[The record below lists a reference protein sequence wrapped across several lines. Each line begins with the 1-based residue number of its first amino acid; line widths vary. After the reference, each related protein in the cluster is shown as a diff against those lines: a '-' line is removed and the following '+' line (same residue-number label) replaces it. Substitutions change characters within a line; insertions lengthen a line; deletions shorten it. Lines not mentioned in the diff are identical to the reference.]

1 MKRIF
6 IAAGLLMAYLA
17 ASAQKGND
25 STVYKKQQI
34 SKTDIQA
41 LFSYY
46 TQDGN
51 HSAVTGGKGTEA
63 LQVFVSDITVT
74 RQRDSLTT
82 MQLEAGVDVITSAST
97 DNIDFVLS
105 SASRDDRRFHIAGS
119 YSRLLKHSNI
129 RAGINAGFS
138 IESDYLSIPVGISV
152 SHDNSTH
159 TRQVS
164 ADLQCY
170 FDDLR
175 WGRFDPDYYKPETLV
190 YPVETRYK
198 EWFDIY
204 RRQSYN
210 LSLALYQVINRRMQL
225 AIYPELVYQTGLL
238 STPFHRVYFNDG
250 ITLKVENLPRTRWKI
265 PVAVQLNTFI
275 GSKVILRSYYRFYHD
290 NFGINGHTFQL
301 EVPVKTSPLFTL
313 APLVRLYKQTPSRYF
328 RPINEHKVADAYY
341 TSDYDLSRFSSYK
354 LGITGRYALFKPV
367 FRNSTFQEIGLRYTY
382 YKRSDQLSAHM
393 VSLLLDFRHNR

>member
-6 IAAGLLMAYLA
+6 IAASLLAAYFA
-17 ASAQKGND
+17 ASAQKGNE

-51 HSAVTGGKGTEA
+51 HSAVTGGTGTEA

-74 RQRDSLTT
+74 RQRDSITT
-82 MQLEAGVDVITSAST
+82 LQLEAGVDVITSAST

-105 SASRDDRRFHIAGS
+105 SASRDDRRFHIAGA

-138 IESDYLSIPVGISV
+138 IESDYMSIPVGISV
-152 SHDNSTH
+152 SHDNKMH

-164 ADLQCY
+164 ASLQCY

-190 YPVETRYK
+190 YPVEMRYQQ
-198 EWFDIY
+198 WFDIY

-210 LSLALYQVINRRMQL
+210 LSFAINQVINQRMQL

-238 STPFHRVYFNDG
+238 STPFHRVYFNDL
-250 ITLKVENLPRTRWKI
+250 ITLKVENLPRTRWKV
-265 PVAVQLNTFI
+265 PLAAQLNTFI
-275 GSKVILRSYYRFYHD
+275 GNKVILRSYYRFYKD
-290 NFGINGHTFQL
+290 NFGITGHTVQF
-301 EVPVKTSPLFTL
+301 EIPIKTSPLFTL
-313 APLVRLYKQTPSRYF
+313 TPLVRLYTQTPTRYF
-328 RPINEHKVADAYY
+328 RPRGQHLVAEEYY
-341 TSDYDLSRFSSYK
+341 TSDYDLSRFTSYK
-354 LGITGRYALFKPV
+354 LGLTGRYAFFKPM
-367 FRNSTFQEIGLRYTY
+367 FKNSTFQDASLRYTF
-382 YKRSDQLSAHM
+382 YKRSDQLSAHAI
-393 VSLLLDFRHNR
+393 SLLLDFRHNK

>member
-6 IAAGLLMAYLA
+6 IAAGLLVAYMA

-34 SKTDIQA
+34 SRTDIQA

-74 RQRDSLTT
+74 KQRDSITT

-97 DNIDFVLS
+97 DNIDYVLS
-105 SASRDDRRFHIAGS
+105 SASREDKRFHIAGA
-119 YSRLLKHSNI
+119 YSRLLKKSNI
-129 RAGINAGFS
+129 RAGINVGFS

-152 SHDNSTH
+152 SHDNKTH

-164 ADLQCY
+164 ASLQCY

-190 YPVETRYK
+190 YPVEMRYK
-198 EWFDIY
+198 QWFDIY

-210 LSLALYQVINRRMQL
+210 LSFALNQVINQRMQL

-238 STPFHRVYFNDG
+238 STPFHRVYFSDG
-250 ITLKVENLPRTRWKI
+250 ITLKVENLPRTRWKV
-265 PVAVQLNTFI
+265 PLAAQLNTFI
-275 GSKVILRSYYRFYHD
+275 GSRVILRSYYRFYKD
-290 NFGINGHTFQL
+290 NFGITGHTLQFEL
-301 EVPVKTSPLFTL
+301 PVKTGPLFTL
-313 APLVRLYKQTPSRYF
+313 TPLVRLYTQSSSKYF
-328 RPINEHKVADAYY
+328 KPIIQHKVAEEYY
-341 TSDYDLSRFSSYK
+341 TSDYDLSRFTSYK
-354 LGITGRYALFKPV
+354 LGMTGRYALFKPI
-367 FRNSTFQEIGLRYTY
+367 FRRSTFQEIGLRYTY

-393 VSLLLDFRHNR
+393 ISLLLDFRHNK

>member
-6 IAAGLLMAYLA
+6 IAAGLLVAYLA

-34 SKTDIQA
+34 SRTDIQA

-74 RQRDSLTT
+74 RQRDSITT
-82 MQLEAGVDVITSAST
+82 MQLEAGIDVITSAST
-97 DNIDFVLS
+97 DNIDYVLS
-105 SASRDDRRFHIAGS
+105 SASRDDKRFHIAGA
-119 YSRLLKHSNI
+119 YSRLLKKSKI

-152 SHDNSTH
+152 SHDNATH

-164 ADLQCY
+164 ASLQCY

-190 YPVETRYK
+190 YPVEMRDTD
-198 EWFDIY
+198 WFDIY

-210 LSLALYQVINRRMQL
+210 LSVAFCQVINQRMQL

-238 STPFHRVYFNDG
+238 STPFHRVYFSDG
-250 ITLKVENLPRTRWKI
+250 ITLKVENLPRTRWKT
-265 PVAVQLNTFI
+265 PLAAQLNTFI

-290 NFGINGHTFQL
+290 NFGVTGHTLQFEL
-301 EVPVKTSPLFTL
+301 PVKTSPLFTL
-313 APLVRLYKQTPSRYF
+313 TPLVRFYTQSPSKYF
-328 RPINEHKVADAYY
+328 KPISEHKVAEEYY
-341 TSDYDLSRFSSYK
+341 TSDYDLSRFTSYK
-354 LGITGRYALFKPV
+354 LGITGRYALFKPI
-367 FRNSTFQEIGLRYTY
+367 FRNSTFREIGLRYTY
-382 YKRSDQLSAHM
+382 YKRSDQLSAHI
-393 VSLLLDFRHNR
+393 VSLLLDFRHSK

>member
-34 SKTDIQA
+34 SRTDIQA

-74 RQRDSLTT
+74 RQRDSITT

-97 DNIDFVLS
+97 DNINAVLS
-105 SASRDDRRFHIAGS
+105 SASRDDRRFHIAGT
-119 YSRLLKHSNI
+119 YSRLLKKSNI

-138 IESDYLSIPVGISV
+138 IESDYLSVPVGISV

-159 TRQVS
+159 TRQLS
-164 ADLQCY
+164 ASLQCY

-190 YPVETRYK
+190 YPEELRYR

-210 LSLALYQVINRRMQL
+210 LSFALYQVINQRMQL

-238 STPFHRVYFNDG
+238 STPFHRVYFNDA

-265 PVAVQLNTFI
+265 PLAAQLNTFI

-290 NFGINGHTFQL
+290 NFGINGHTLQFEL
-301 EVPVKTSPLFTL
+301 PVKTSPLFTL
-313 APLVRLYKQTPSRYF
+313 TPLVRLYTQTPSRYF
-328 RPINEHKVADAYY
+328 KPINGHPLDAEYY
-341 TSDYDLSRFSSYK
+341 TSDYDLSRFTSYK

-382 YKRSDQLSAHM
+382 YKRSDQLSAHLI
-393 VSLLLDFRHNR
+393 SLLLDFRHNR